1 MVSLLLTFLIACDEE
16 KPNDSAKPA
25 EQQEATQDTE

>member
-16 KPNDSAKPA
+16 KADDSAKPA
-25 EQQEATQDTE
+25 EQQEVTQDTQ